1 MNTRTARR
9 PFLKRPIILSVL
21 GVVAVAIAVAAF
33 WLEPWKLVVDQTVD
47 EALPTVSQTDGRPSA
62 EPVVLAAGSFISHEH
77 TTTGSVELLELSDG
91 TRVLR
96 IENLDT
102 SNGPLLKVFLT
113 DAPVVDGTAGWRVFD
128 DGRYEDLGELK
139 GNIGSS
145 NYVVPADVDID
156 GLTSVSIW
164 CDRFD
169 VSFGAATL
177 G

>member
-1 MNTRTARR
+1 M
-9 PFLKRPIILSVL
+9 
-21 GVVAVAIAVAAF
+21 
-33 WLEPWKLVVDQTVD
+33 
-47 EALPTVSQTDGRPSA
+47 
-62 EPVVLAAGSFISHEH
+62 
-77 TTTGSVELLELSDG
+77 
-91 TRVLR
+91 
-96 IENLDT
+96 
-102 SNGPLLKVFLT
+102 FLT

-145 NYVVPADVDID
+145 NYVVPAGVDID